1 MLPVVIQFDDI
12 LVLDSVKVGHSARVS
27 LTYKYVVKVLATGV
41 VDSHNTCD
49 FSLHNNL
56 WGSQSVRY
64 SPWLCSMQILSL
76 NPGWKELQG
85 VLDSH
90 TPRRFG

>member
-12 LVLDSVKVGHSARVS
+12 LVLDSVKAGHSARVS

-41 VDSHNTCD
+41 VDSHNTGD
-49 FSLHNNL
+49 FSLQNNL

-64 SPWLCSMQILSL
+64 SPWLWSMQILSL

-90 TPRRFG
+90 TPRHFG